1 MSNAST
7 IQLNFWVDF
16 KNYYEDKK
24 FDFSLIKPLL
34 QHWYNIFISRSDCHQ
49 DLTYNTKNMK

>member
-24 FDFSLIKPLL
+24 FDFSLINNC
-34 QHWYNIFISRSDCHQ
+34 YNIGIIF
-49 DLTYNTKNMK
+49 L